1 MAFIGPP
8 LAKLAIRGDI
18 DADEDLTIEGRVK
31 GAIWSDGH
39 AVIVGVA
46 ATVVGEIVARDI
58 TVFGAVSGTLVAS
71 DVVDIRAT
79 ARVTGRVV
87 SGRLIVEE
95 GAWLVGAVAPHQLT
109 AALVVARSRHRK
121 AQTTPPDITDDPDH
135 HRDGSHDPG
144 SV

>member
-8 LAKLAIRGDI
+8 LVIRGDV
-18 DADEDLTIEGRVK
+18 DSDEDLTIEGRVK
-31 GAIWSDGH
+31 GAIWSDGR

-87 SGRLIVEE
+87 SRRLTVEE
-95 GAWLVGAVAPHQLT
+95 GAWLVGTVAPHQLT
-109 AALVVARSRHRK
+109 AAWVVARSRHRT
-121 AQTTPPDITDDPDH
+121 AQKTPPDITATAAFDK
-135 HRDGSHDPG
+135 
-144 SV
+144 